1 MLPTKMNQRRQMSDS
16 FVPGDCTDEQILEK
30 LISSAQ
36 VLTAC
41 VLELRK
47 RNFNIESDANYWMAA
62 KIITKMI
69 LPRQVAD
76 DTMRGYVNNLGHLL
90 RLSDEQLP
98 ANFSITKRI
107 RLTRQSDRLNLN
119 SQNSKTVHDGGS
131 HSSGGSGG
139 GAAVAAEP
147 KKVTLPFFVS
157 YCLTFSSANQRT

>member
-16 FVPGDCTDEQILEK
+16 FVPGPDYTDEQILEK

-36 VLTAC
+36 VLAAC

-47 RNFNIESDANYWMAA
+47 RNFNIESNANYWMAA
-62 KIITKMI
+62 KLITKMI
-69 LPRQVAD
+69 LPREVSRG
-76 DTMRGYVNNLGHLL
+76 TIRGYVNNLGHLL
-90 RLSDEQLP
+90 RLSEEQLP
-98 ANFSITKRI
+98 ANFSITSRI
-107 RLTRQSDRLNLN
+107 RTSDRLNL
-119 SQNSKTVHDGGS
+119 NSKTVHDGGS

-139 GAAVAAEP
+139 SAAVAAEP

>member
-1 MLPTKMNQRRQMSDS
+1 MNQRRQMSDS

-36 VLTAC
+36 VLAAC

-69 LPRQVAD
+69 LPRQVKS

-90 RLSDEQLP
+90 QLSDEQLP
-98 ANFSITKRI
+98 ANFSITSRI
-107 RLTRQSDRLNLN
+107 RKSDRLNLN

-139 GAAVAAEP
+139 SAAVAAEP